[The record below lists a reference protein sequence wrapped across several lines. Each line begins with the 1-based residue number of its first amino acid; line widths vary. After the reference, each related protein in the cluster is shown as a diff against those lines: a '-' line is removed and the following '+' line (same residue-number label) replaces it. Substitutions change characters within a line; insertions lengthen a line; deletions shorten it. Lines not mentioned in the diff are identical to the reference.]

1 MSKFLFLL
9 FLLLSSLF
17 GNNIEL
23 NEKEISYLKEKK
35 IITMCVDPDWEP
47 LEKINKNGINVSVIM
62 MTAYGTIERA
72 VEAMKLGAVDFIN
85 KPFKSVKDT
94 AQFISYAVFFYTTF

>member
-47 LEKINKNGINVSVIM
+47 FEKINKNGLHEGISADLIKL
-62 MTAYGTIERA
+62 ISL
-72 VEAMKLGAVDFIN
+72 KLGIQIKV
-85 KPFKSVKDT
+85 
-94 AQFISYAVFFYTTF
+94 